1 MQSNGVSML
10 KNLEKYNFWD
20 GNVKGMGISR
30 AFYINQLKKLDAGK
44 TIITVMGARRVG
56 KSYIVRQYIK
66 SLIEEKKIN
75 PKNILYLNLFIR
87 DLKDLK
93 NPNLLL
99 ETINQWEKK
108 FDLEGKRKYIV
119 IDEVQEIN
127 EWEKIICSLYE
138 DYTEEYKVIITGS
151 NANLLA
157 GELQTYTAGRSH
169 QITIYPLSYKE
180 YLLFTSKE
188 KSKQSFIDFMND
200 GGLPE
205 IVLSDD
211 LFAKNNLINSI
222 FDTVLMRDI
231 IQRHEIRNISILK
244 KLIGFFC
251 ESYSDE
257 VSINKIVTQF
267 KSDGTKISNHTI
279 ADYLEYIKQAFFV
292 FECQQFSYKKNDI
305 LKNMNNKYYL
315 NDLRFALSAFGI
327 KNLGKILENIIYLE
341 LKRNDYTVYTLRT
354 DGKEIDFMA
363 EKNGIRLY
371 YQVAYTLGDENSETY
386 NREFGNLLKIKDHY
400 PKFVISLDDIIFSN
414 IKGIK
419 HINAIDF
426 LCDDNINGII

>member
-251 ESYSDE
+251 ESYTDE

-279 ADYLEYIKQAFFV
+279 ADYLEYIKQAFFC
-292 FECQQFSYKKNDI
+292 FR
-305 LKNMNNKYYL
+305 MP
-315 NDLRFALSAFGI
+315 A
-327 KNLGKILENIIYLE
+327 
-341 LKRNDYTVYTLRT
+341 
-354 DGKEIDFMA
+354 
-363 EKNGIRLY
+363 
-371 YQVAYTLGDENSETY
+371 
-386 NREFGNLLKIKDHY
+386 
-400 PKFVISLDDIIFSN
+400 IF
-414 IKGIK
+414 
-419 HINAIDF
+419 
-426 LCDDNINGII
+426 L